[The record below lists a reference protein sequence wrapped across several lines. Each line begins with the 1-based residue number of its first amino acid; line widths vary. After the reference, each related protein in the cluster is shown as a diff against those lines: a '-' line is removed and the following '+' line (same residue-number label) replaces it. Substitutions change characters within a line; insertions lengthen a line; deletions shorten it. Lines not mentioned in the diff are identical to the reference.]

1 MNLLSNVKSYSGMI
15 FNTKQ
20 LLKTDKYLKRKD
32 GEMIK
37 WALTKDNLPQLIEK
51 LKTLDFTKR
60 WRVTVT
66 DAKLNRSLE
75 QNERLWQLYT
85 SISQHTGIDKSQLH
99 ELMGWKFLREQK
111 VIAGMPCEVIKSTT
125 KLTTSEMTE
134 YQNSIEIWAQTNLG
148 WMWDYE

>member
-1 MNLLSNVKSYSGMI
+1 MILSKSVRKYSVQI
-15 FNTKQ
+15 YNTKQ

-37 WALTKDNLPQLIEK
+37 WALTKDNLPQLVEK

-75 QNERLWQLYT
+75 QNERLWELYS
-85 SISQHTGIDKSQLH
+85 SIGSHLGIEKDKIH
-99 ELMGWKFLREQK
+99 ELMGYKFLRYQTE
-111 VIAGMPCEVIKSTT
+111 IAGMPVELIKSTT

-134 YQNSIEIWAQTNLG
+134 YQQQIEVWGQTMG
-148 WMWDYE
+148 WGWDF

>member
-1 MNLLSNVKSYSGMI
+1 
-15 FNTKQ
+15 
-20 LLKTDKYLKRKD
+20 
-32 GEMIK
+32 MIK

-51 LKTLDFTKR
+51 LKNLDFTKR

-134 YQNSIEIWAQTNLG
+134 YQNAIEIWAQTNLG
-148 WMWDYE
+148 WMWDYNEL

>member
-1 MNLLSNVKSYSGMI
+1 MNLLSNVKSYSGMT

-51 LKTLDFTKR
+51 LKSLDFTKR

-75 QNERLWQLYT
+75 QNERLWELYT
-85 SISQHTGIDKSQLH
+85 SLSQHLGIEKDRIH
-99 ELMGWKFLREQK
+99 ELCGYKFLRYQTE
-111 VIAGMPCEVIKSTT
+111 IAGMPVELIKSST

-134 YQNSIEIWAQTNLG
+134 YQQQIEVWGQTMG
-148 WMWDYE
+148 WGWDY

>member
-1 MNLLSNVKSYSGMI
+1 MT

-51 LKTLDFTKR
+51 LKNLDFTKR

-75 QNERLWQLYT
+75 QNERLWELYT
-85 SISQHTGIDKSQLH
+85 SLSQHLGIEKDRIH
-99 ELMGWKFLREQK
+99 ELCGFKFLRYQTE
-111 VIAGMPCEVIKSTT
+111 IAGMPVELIKSTT

-134 YQNSIEIWAQTNLG
+134 YQQQIEVWGQTMG
-148 WMWDYE
+148 WDWDY

>member
-1 MNLLSNVKSYSGMI
+1 MI
-15 FNTKQ
+15 YNIK
-20 LLKTDKYLKRKD
+20 LYLKTDKYLKRKD

-51 LKTLDFTKR
+51 LKSLDFTKR

-75 QNERLWQLYT
+75 QNERLWELYS
-85 SISQHTGIDKSQLH
+85 SIGNHLGIEKDKIH
-99 ELMGWKFLREQK
+99 ELMGYKFLRYQTE
-111 VIAGMPCEVIKSTT
+111 VAGMPIELIKSST

-134 YQNSIEIWAQTNLG
+134 YQQQIEVWGQTMG
-148 WMWDYE
+148 WGWDY

>member
-1 MNLLSNVKSYSGMI
+1 MNLLSVVKSYSEMT

-37 WALTKDNLPQLIEK
+37 WSLTKDNLPMLYEK
-51 LKTLDFTKR
+51 LKALDFTHR

-75 QNERLWQLYT
+75 QNERLWELYS
-85 SISQHTGIDKSQLH
+85 SIGNHLGLDKQQVH
-99 ELMGWKFLREQK
+99 ELMSYRLLRFQT
-111 VIAGMPCEVIKSTT
+111 VIAGFPVELIKSTT

-134 YQNSIEIWAQTNLG
+134 YQQQIEVWGQTMG
-148 WMWDYE
+148 WGWDY

>member
-1 MNLLSNVKSYSGMI
+1 MNLLSNVKSYSGMT

-51 LKTLDFTKR
+51 LKSLDFTKR

-75 QNERLWQLYT
+75 QNERLWELYT
-85 SISQHTGIDKSQLH
+85 SLSQHLGIEKDRIH
-99 ELMGWKFLREQK
+99 ELCGFKFLRYQTE
-111 VIAGMPCEVIKSTT
+111 IAGMPVELIKSTT

-134 YQNSIEIWAQTNLG
+134 YQQQIEVWGQTMG
-148 WMWDYE
+148 WGWDY

>member
-1 MNLLSNVKSYSGMI
+1 MNLLSVVKSYLEMT

-37 WALTKDNLPQLIEK
+37 WSLTKDNLPMLYEK
-51 LKTLDFTKR
+51 LKALDFTHR

-66 DAKLNRSLE
+66 DAKLNRSIE
-75 QNERLWQLYT
+75 QNERLWELYT
-85 SISQHTGIDKSQLH
+85 SIGNHLGIEKDKIH
-99 ELMGWKFLREQK
+99 ELMGYKFLRYQTE
-111 VIAGMPCEVIKSTT
+111 VAGMPIELIKSST

-134 YQNSIEIWAQTNLG
+134 YQQQIEVFGQTMG
-148 WMWDYE
+148 WGWDY

>member
-1 MNLLSNVKSYSGMI
+1 LVTT

-37 WALTKDNLPQLIEK
+37 WALTKDNLPMLVEK

-60 WRVTVT
+60 WRVTIT

-75 QNERLWQLYT
+75 QNERLWELYT
-85 SISQHTGIDKSQLH
+85 SIGNHLGIDKQQVH
-99 ELMGWKFLREQK
+99 ELMSYRLLRYQTE
-111 VIAGMPCEVIKSTT
+111 IAGMPVELIKSTT

-134 YQNSIEIWAQTNLG
+134 YQQQIEVWGQTMG
-148 WMWDYE
+148 WGWDY